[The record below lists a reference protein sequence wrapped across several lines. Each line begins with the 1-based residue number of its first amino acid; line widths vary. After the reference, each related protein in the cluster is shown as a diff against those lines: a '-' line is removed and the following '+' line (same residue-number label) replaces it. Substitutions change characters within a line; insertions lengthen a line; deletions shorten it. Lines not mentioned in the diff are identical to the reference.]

1 MEKTEKKE
9 LTGYV
14 SRNVLS
20 MLGLSLYILADT
32 YFIANGVGPYGLTA
46 LNLALPVF
54 NLINGLGLL
63 MGMGGATLFSLNK
76 SSAPEMGKK
85 YFSQLGIISII
96 LGLLFT
102 CCGFFFVEPLAR
114 LLGGGVETLPYLM
127 TYLRVILI
135 AAPFFL
141 VNNFVLSFV
150 RNDNNPHLTMVAMI
164 ASSLFNIVFDYILVF
179 PLGLGMFGAAL
190 ATAASPILSLLIL
203 TMHRRKPNRLLG
215 LEWARPVWK
224 TVKESVKLGIPSFLT
239 EMSNGVSILVFN
251 IVLLSLAGDIAVAAF
266 GVLANIFLIGLSMF
280 TGTAQ
285 GIQPIVSREFGKKNF
300 TAVAAA
306 LKFGSLVSVG
316 IGVALYVLMVLF
328 KLPVIQFFNST
339 NNQELIRFASQGI
352 PIYLFSFLFSGMNI
366 VFSIF
371 FASIAKPNYSFVLV
385 LLRGY
390 LLIIPAVF
398 IMGNAFGVLGV
409 WSSLPVVELAAFFVS
424 LFLLVKTKK
433 QLQQEKEFR

>member
-1 MEKTEKKE
+1 MKTTKRKE

-46 LNLALPVF
+46 LNLALPLF

-76 SSAPEMGKK
+76 STAPEMGKK
-85 YFSQLGIISII
+85 YFSQLGLISIV
-96 LGLLFT
+96 LGLLFVI
-102 CCGFFFVEPLAR
+102 CGVFFTEPLAV
-114 LLGGGVETLPYLM
+114 LLGGGTETMPYLT

-135 AAPFFL
+135 AAPFFV
-141 VNNFVLSFV
+141 VNNFALSFV

-164 ASSLFNIVFDYILVF
+164 GSSLFNIVFDYLLVF

-190 ATAASPILSLLIL
+190 ATAASPVLSLLIL

-215 LEWARPVWK
+215 LEWTRPAWK
-224 TVKESVKLGIPSFLT
+224 TVKESVQLGVPSFLT

-280 TGTAQ
+280 TGAAQ

-300 TAVAAA
+300 SAVTAA
-306 LKFGSLVSVG
+306 LKFGSLVSLG
-316 IGVALYVLMVLF
+316 IGVILYLCMMIF
-328 KLPVIQFFNST
+328 RLPVIQFFNST
-339 NNQELIRFASQGI
+339 NNQELIRYASQGI
-352 PIYLFSFLFSGMNI
+352 PIYLASFLFSGMNV

-371 FASIAKPNYSFVLV
+371 FASIAKPNYSFILV

-398 IMGNAFGVLGV
+398 LLGSSFGIMGV
-409 WSSLPVVELAAFFVS
+409 WSSLPFVELSVFCVS
-424 LFLLVKTKK
+424 LFLLIKTRK
-433 QLQQEKEFR
+433 QLFAKEVL

>member
-1 MEKTEKKE
+1 MKQTEKKE

-46 LNLALPVF
+46 LNLALPIF

-63 MGMGGATLFSLNK
+63 LGMGGATLFSLKK
-76 SSAPEMGKK
+76 SAAPELGKK
-85 YFSQLGIISII
+85 YFSQLGIISIAVGF
-96 LGLLFT
+96 LFVLCGLFLA
-102 CCGFFFVEPLAR
+102 EPLAL
-114 LLGGGVETLPYLM
+114 LLGGGADTLPYLM

-135 AAPFFL
+135 AAPFFIL
-141 VNNFVLSFV
+141 NNFVLSFV

-164 ASSLFNIVFDYILVF
+164 ASSLFNIVFDYLLVF

-203 TMHRRKPNRLLG
+203 SMHRRKPNRLLG
-215 LEWARPVWK
+215 LAWTRPAWK
-224 TVKESVKLGIPSFLT
+224 TIRESVKLGVPSFLT
-239 EMSNGVSILVFN
+239 EMSNGISILVFN

-280 TGTAQ
+280 TGAAQ
-285 GIQPIVSREFGKKNF
+285 GIQPIVSREFGKKNLP
-300 TAVAAA
+300 AVIEA
-306 LKFGSLVSVG
+306 LKFGSLVSLG
-316 IGVALYVLMVLF
+316 IGIVLYVVMIIF
-328 KLPVIQFFNST
+328 RLPVIQFFNST
-339 NNQELIRFASQGI
+339 NNQELIRYASQGI
-352 PIYLFSFLFSGMNI
+352 PIYLSSFLFSGMNV

-398 IMGNAFGVLGV
+398 VMGNALGLIGV
-409 WSSLPVVELAAFFVS
+409 WSSLPLVELSAFLVS
-424 LFLLVKTKK
+424 LFLLLKTRK
-433 QLQQEKEFR
+433 QLVGNPLK

>member
-1 MEKTEKKE
+1 MKTTEKKE

-46 LNLALPVF
+46 LNLALPLF

-76 SSAPEMGKK
+76 SAAPEMGKK
-85 YFSQLGIISII
+85 YFSQLGLISII

-102 CCGFFFVEPLAR
+102 VCGVFFVEPLAV
-114 LLGGGVETLPYLM
+114 LLGGGTETLPYLM

-135 AAPFFL
+135 AAPFFV
-141 VNNFVLSFV
+141 VNNFALSFV

-164 ASSLFNIVFDYILVF
+164 GSSLFNIVFDYLLVF
-179 PLGLGMFGAAL
+179 PLGLGMLGAAL
-190 ATAASPILSLLIL
+190 ATAASPVLSLLIL
-203 TMHRRKPNRLLG
+203 TMHRRKANRLLSI
-215 LEWARPVWK
+215 EWTRPVWK
-224 TVKESVKLGIPSFLT
+224 TVKESVKLGVPSFLT
-239 EMSNGVSILVFN
+239 EMSNGVSILIFN

-280 TGTAQ
+280 TGAAQ

-300 TAVAAA
+300 TTVAEA
-306 LKFGSLVSVG
+306 LKFGSLVSLS
-316 IGVALYVLMVLF
+316 IGVVLYAAMVIF

-339 NNQELIRFASQGI
+339 NNQELIGYASQGI
-352 PIYLFSFLFSGMNI
+352 PIYLFSFLFSGLNI

-371 FASIAKPNYSFVLV
+371 FASIAKPDFSFILV

-398 IMGNAFGVLGV
+398 IMGSSFGIIGV
-409 WSSLPVVELAAFFVS
+409 WSSLPVVELLVFFVS
-424 LFLLVKTKK
+424 LVLLLKTSKQTFAKK
-433 QLQQEKEFR
+433 GAR

>member
-1 MEKTEKKE
+1 MRTTERKE

-46 LNLALPVF
+46 LNLALPLF

-85 YFSQLGIISII
+85 YFSQLGIISIA
-96 LGLLFT
+96 LGLLFVV
-102 CCGFFFVEPLAR
+102 CGVFFVEPLAG
-114 LLGGGVETLPYLM
+114 LLGGGSETMPYLM

-135 AAPFFL
+135 AAPFFV
-141 VNNFVLSFV
+141 VNNFALSFV

-164 ASSLFNIVFDYILVF
+164 GSSLFNIVFDYILVF
-179 PLGLGMFGAAL
+179 PLGMGMFGAAL

-203 TMHRRKPNRLLG
+203 TMHRRKPNRLLS
-215 LEWARPVWK
+215 LEWTLPVWK
-224 TVKESVKLGIPSFLT
+224 TVKESIKLGVPSFLT
-239 EMSNGVSILVFN
+239 EMSNGISILVFN

-280 TGTAQ
+280 TGAAQ

-300 TAVAAA
+300 SAVTAA
-306 LKFGSLVSVG
+306 LKFGSFVSLG
-316 IGVALYVLMVLF
+316 IGVCLYAAMVIF
-328 KLPVIQFFNST
+328 QLPVIQFFNST
-339 NNQELIRFASQGI
+339 NNQELIRYASQGI
-352 PIYLFSFLFSGMNI
+352 PIYLFSFFFSGMNV

-371 FASIAKPNYSFVLV
+371 FASIAKSNYSFVLV

-390 LLIIPAVF
+390 VLIIPAVF
-398 IMGNAFGVLGV
+398 LLGSAFGIVGV
-409 WSSLPVVELAAFFVS
+409 WTSLPLVESVVFFVGV
-424 LFLLVKTKK
+424 FLLMKTQK
-433 QLQQEKEFR
+433 QLHREMKA